1 MSCYFRHMKDVLADA
16 GIKVTAENKKMVD
29 LAIHEL
35 VAVEYKNC
43 SPTWKMVKTHIK
55 NDEIAC
61 AQFIDKLKLAI
72 SSG

>member
-1 MSCYFRHMKDVLADA
+1 MSCYFSHMKDVLADA
-16 GIKVTAENKKMVD
+16 EIEVTVENKKMID
-29 LAIHEL
+29 QAIHEL

-43 SPTWKMVKTHIK
+43 SPTWKTVKTHIK
-55 NDEIAC
+55 NDEIAR